1 MKLILTFVVLCFLA
15 ICSCWPV
22 DSGYRNTLE
31 AIDGAIRGDTDNV
44 EHLRLVRQFYGG
56 YGFPGYGGYGGYGF
70 PYGGGGGGFSNSQ
83 ASASASS
90 TGGGFGYF
98 G

>member
-1 MKLILTFVVLCFLA
+1 MKLILTFVVLCYLA

-22 DSGYRNTLE
+22 NDDGYKNTLE

-44 EHLRLVRQFYGG
+44 EHLRLARQYFGG
-56 YGFPGYGGYGGYGF
+56 FGFPGGYGGYGGF
-70 PYGGGGGGFSNSQ
+70 PYGGGGGFSNSQ

-90 TGGGFGYF
+90 QGGGFGYY